1 MLTDFYGNH
10 LTTSTGLAR
19 DNYDIGLRAF
29 LSANYGAQEAFSQA
43 VEADPNFSLA
53 YLGLARSFMSS
64 GEIDEAKRA
73 LAKAKNVLSVTT
85 DREKSHFSCCELI
98 LSGQSQKA
106 RAAVY
111 KHVSE
116 WPRDAMI
123 AQMNTSVFGLI
134 GFSGKVGRE
143 ADLLEY
149 TGKLLPHY
157 GDDWWMMSMHA
168 ISLCETGQSFD
179 SMKLMEKALN
189 QNPRNANA
197 AHFFAHILYEE
208 NEVSAGR
215 DYLNAWMPNYDRRSL
230 LHGHLSW
237 HQALWAL
244 QDGDESVMW
253 NIVDDAVSQV
263 NTSSLPINALTDTA
277 SIYYRAELAGY
288 KVSSERWRKLSEYA
302 ADKFPIMGQSFVDVH
317 AALAH
322 AMAGNEEYL
331 SKLIEGNRG
340 FAGDIVSPV
349 AKAWKAMAKNKWD
362 TAREERKTAS
372 SDFERIGGSRAQRDL
387 LEFTYVNVLMRS
399 GNKEAARKTLLERRP
414 NFYEM
419 APIATIAQS
428 KN

>member
-1 MLTDFYGNH
+1 MLTDFYENH

-53 YLGLARSFMSS
+53 YLGLVRSFMSS
-64 GEIDEAKRA
+64 GEIEEAKRA
-73 LAKAKNVLSVTT
+73 LAKAKNVLNVTT

-168 ISLCETGQSFD
+168 ISLCETGQSLD

-244 QDGDESVMW
+244 QDGDERVMW

-263 NTSSLPINALTDTA
+263 NSSSLPINALTDTA

-288 KVSSERWRKLSEYA
+288 QVSSERWHKLSEYA
-302 ADKFPIMGQSFVDVH
+302 ANKFPNMGQSFADIH

-322 AMAGNEEYL
+322 AMAGNEVFL
-331 SKLIEGNRG
+331 SKLIEGSSG

-349 AKAWKAMAKNKWD
+349 AKAWKAISENKWD
-362 TAREERKTAS
+362 TAREELKIAS
-372 SDFERIGGSRAQRDL
+372 SDFERFGGSRAQRDL

-399 GNKEAARKTLLERRP
+399 GNKEVARKTLLERRP

-419 APIATIAQS
+419 APIETIAQS

>member
-64 GEIDEAKRA
+64 GEVEEAKGA
-73 LAKAKNVLSVTT
+73 LAKAKNVLSSTT
-85 DREKSHFSCCELI
+85 DREKSHFLCCELI
-98 LSGQSQKA
+98 LSGQAQKA

-123 AQMNTSVFGLI
+123 AQMNMSVFGLI
-134 GFSGKVGRE
+134 GFSGKAGRE
-143 ADLLEY
+143 ADLLEF

-168 ISLCETGQSFD
+168 ISLCETGQSLD

-189 QNPRNANA
+189 RNPRNANA

-208 NEVSAGR
+208 NEVTAGR
-215 DYLNAWMPNYDRRSL
+215 DYLNTWMPNYDRRSL

-244 QDGDESVMW
+244 QDGDERVMW
-253 NIVDDAVSQV
+253 KIVDGAVSQV
-263 NTSSLPINALTDTA
+263 NTSSLPLNALTDTA

-288 KVSSERWRKLSEYA
+288 KVSSERWYKLSEYA
-302 ADKFPIMGQSFVDVH
+302 ADKFPIMGQSFADVH

-331 SKLIEGNRG
+331 SKLIEGNSG

-349 AKAWKAMAKNKWD
+349 AKAWKAISENKWD
-362 TAREERKTAS
+362 TAREELKTAS
-372 SDFERIGGSRAQRDL
+372 SDFERFGGSRAQRDL
-387 LEFTYVNVLMRS
+387 LEFTYVNVMMRS
-399 GNKEAARKTLLERRP
+399 GKKEAARKTLLERRP
-414 NFYEM
+414 NFNET
-419 APIATIAQS
+419 APIEAMALS